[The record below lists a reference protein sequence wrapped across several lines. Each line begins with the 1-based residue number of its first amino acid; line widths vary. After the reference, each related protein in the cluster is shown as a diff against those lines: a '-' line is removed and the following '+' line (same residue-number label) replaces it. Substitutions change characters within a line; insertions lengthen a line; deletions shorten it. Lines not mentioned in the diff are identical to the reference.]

1 MGKQGGFMLNLK
13 EKRMQNIFNSETG
26 RTLMASID
34 HGLYMGAVR
43 GIEHPLEVIKE
54 FIECDLDGI
63 LFSLGLNKISTEIFT
78 QKKVLSKILTLDYI
92 LLSKIPGIVEE
103 IFANCAFFSV
113 EQAVHWG
120 FDAVKVL
127 LAWGTDRET
136 QIKSIQYIAKI
147 AQACD
152 KLQMP
157 LMIKPFLD
165 NKYVPK
171 DKRKDPK
178 VIIDASRIAV
188 EMGADIIKIPYTGD
202 KDSFAEIVDHSYVPV
217 VIYGVPNMSTMK
229 DLLQATKD
237 SIDVGGKGIV
247 FGMDVWQNNNRKK
260 IIHALRDIIH
270 KNKGIDEVANKYNIN

>member
-43 GIEHPLEVIKE
+43 GIEHPAEVIKE
-54 FIECDLDGI
+54 FIEYDLDGI
-63 LFSLGLNKISTEIFT
+63 LISLGLNKISTELFK
-78 QKKVLSKILTLDYI
+78 QKKALSKILTLDYI

-147 AQACD
+147 AQTCD

-165 NKYVPK
+165 NKNIPK
-171 DKRKDPK
+171 EKRKDPK

-202 KDSFAEIVDHSYVPV
+202 KDSFTEIVDHSYVPV
-217 VIYGVPNMSTMK
+217 VIYGVPDMGTMK

-260 IIHALRDIIH
+260 IIHALIDIIH

>member
-1 MGKQGGFMLNLK
+1 MLNLK

-43 GIEHPLEVIKE
+43 GIEHPIEVIKE

-63 LFSLGLNKISTEIFT
+63 LFSLGLYKISTEIFK

-92 LLSKIPGIVEE
+92 LLSKIPGTVEE

-165 NKYVPK
+165 NKNIPK
-171 DKRKDPK
+171 EKRKDPK

-202 KDSFAEIVDHSYVPV
+202 KDSFAEIVEHSYVPV
-217 VIYGVPNMSTMK
+217 VIYGVPDMGTMK

-247 FGMDVWQNNNRKK
+247 FGMDVWQKNNRKK

-270 KNKGIDEVANKYNIN
+270 KNKGIDEVTDKYNIN

>member
-1 MGKQGGFMLNLK
+1 MLNLK
-13 EKRMQNIFNSETG
+13 EERMQNIFNSETG

-43 GIEHPLEVIKE
+43 GIEHPIEVIKE

-63 LFSLGLNKISTEIFT
+63 LFSLGLYKISTEIFK

-165 NKYVPK
+165 NKNIPK
-171 DKRKDPK
+171 EKRKDPK

-217 VIYGVPNMSTMK
+217 VIYGVPDMGTMK

-270 KNKGIDEVANKYNIN
+270 KNKGIDEVTSKYNVN

>member
-1 MGKQGGFMLNLK
+1 VLNLK
-13 EKRMQNIFNSETG
+13 EKRMQNLFNPETN

-34 HGLYMGAVR
+34 HGLYMGAIK
-43 GIEHPLEVIKE
+43 GIEYPLEVIKE
-54 FIECDLDGI
+54 FIEYDLEGV
-63 LFSLGLNKISTEIFT
+63 LLSLGLNKISTEIFK
-78 QKKVLSKILTLDYI
+78 QKKHFAKILTLDYI

-103 IFANCAFFSV
+103 IYANCAFFSV
-113 EQAVHWG
+113 EQAVNWG

-127 LAWGTDRET
+127 LAWGTDKET

-165 NKYVPK
+165 NKYIPE

-202 KDSFAEIVDHSYVPV
+202 KDSFAKIVDHSYVPV
-217 VIYGVPNMSTMK
+217 VIYGVPDMSTVK

-237 SIDVGGKGIV
+237 SIDVGGRGIV
-247 FGMDVWQNNNRKK
+247 FGMDVWQKNNRKK
-260 IIHALRDIIH
+260 IIFALRDIIH
-270 KNKGIDEVANKYNIN
+270 KNKGIEEVTSRYNIN

>member
-13 EKRMQNIFNSETG
+13 EKRMQNIFNSKTG

-43 GIEHPLEVIKE
+43 GIEHPVEVIKE

-63 LFSLGLNKISTEIFT
+63 LISLGLNKISTELFK
-78 QKKVLSKILTLDYI
+78 QKKALSKILTLDYI

-127 LAWGTDRET
+127 LAWGTDKET

-147 AQACD
+147 AQVCD

-165 NKYVPK
+165 NKNIPK
-171 DKRKDPK
+171 EKRKDPK

-202 KDSFAEIVDHSYVPV
+202 KDSFAEIVNHSYVPV
-217 VIYGVPNMSTMK
+217 VIYGVPDMGTMK

-260 IIHALRDIIH
+260 IIHALIDIIH
-270 KNKGIDEVANKYNIN
+270 KNKGIDEVTDKYNVN

>member
-1 MGKQGGFMLNLK
+1 MLNLK

-34 HGLYMGAVR
+34 HGLYMGAIK
-43 GIEHPLEVIKE
+43 GIEYPLEVIKE

-63 LFSLGLNKISTEIFT
+63 LLSLGLNKISTEIFK
-78 QKKVLSKILTLDYI
+78 QKKYFSKILTLDYI

-136 QIKSIQYIAKI
+136 QIQSIQYIAKI

-165 NKYVPK
+165 NKNIPK
-171 DKRKDPK
+171 EKRKDPK

-202 KDSFAEIVDHSYVPV
+202 KDSFAKIVDHSYVPV
-217 VIYGVPNMSTMK
+217 VIYGVPDMGTIK

-270 KNKGIDEVANKYNIN
+270 KNKGIDEVTSKYNIN

>member
-1 MGKQGGFMLNLK
+1 MLNLK

-34 HGLYMGAVR
+34 YGLYMGAIK
-43 GIEHPLEVIKE
+43 GIEYPLEVIKE

-63 LFSLGLNKISTEIFT
+63 LLSLGLNKISTEIFK
-78 QKKVLSKILTLDYI
+78 QKKYLSKILTLDYI

-136 QIKSIQYIAKI
+136 QIQSIQYIAKI

-165 NKYVPK
+165 NKNIPK
-171 DKRKDPK
+171 EKRKDPK

-202 KDSFAEIVDHSYVPV
+202 KDSFAKIVDHSYVPV
-217 VIYGVPNMSTMK
+217 VIYGVPDMGTMK

-270 KNKGIDEVANKYNIN
+270 KNKGIDEVTSKYNIN

>member
-1 MGKQGGFMLNLK
+1 MLNLK

-43 GIEHPLEVIKE
+43 GIEHPVEVIKE

-63 LFSLGLNKISTEIFT
+63 LFSLGLYKISTEIFK

-103 IFANCAFFSV
+103 IFAKCAFFSV

-165 NKYVPK
+165 NKNIPK
-171 DKRKDPK
+171 EKRKDPK

-217 VIYGVPNMSTMK
+217 VIYGVPDMGTMK

-270 KNKGIDEVANKYNIN
+270 KNKGIDEVTDKYNIN

>member
-1 MGKQGGFMLNLK
+1 MSNLR

-34 HGLYMGAVR
+34 HGLYMGAVK
-43 GIEHPLEVIKE
+43 GIEYPIEVIKE

-63 LFSLGLNKISTEIFT
+63 LFSLGLNKISTEIFK

-127 LAWGTDRET
+127 LAWGTDKET

-157 LMIKPFLD
+157 LMIKPFLE
-165 NKYVPK
+165 NKNIPK
-171 DKRKDPK
+171 EKRKDPK

-217 VIYGVPNMSTMK
+217 VIYGVPDMSTMK

-270 KNKGIDEVANKYNIN
+270 KNKGIDEVIDKYNIN

>member
-1 MGKQGGFMLNLK
+1 MLNLR

-34 HGLYMGAVR
+34 HGLYMGAVK
-43 GIEHPLEVIKE
+43 GIEYPVEVIKE

-63 LFSLGLNKISTEIFT
+63 LFSLGLNKISTEIFK

-127 LAWGTDRET
+127 LAWGTDKET

-165 NKYVPK
+165 NKNIPK
-171 DKRKDPK
+171 EKRKDPK

-217 VIYGVPNMSTMK
+217 VIYGVPDMSTMK

-270 KNKGIDEVANKYNIN
+270 KNKGIDEVIDKYNIN

>member
-1 MGKQGGFMLNLK
+1 MLNLK

-34 HGLYMGAVR
+34 HGLYMGAVK
-43 GIEHPLEVIKE
+43 GIEYPLEVIKE

-63 LFSLGLNKISTEIFT
+63 LLSLGLNKISTEIFK
-78 QKKVLSKILTLDYI
+78 QKKYLSKILTLDYI

-136 QIKSIQYIAKI
+136 QIQSIQYIAKI

-165 NKYVPK
+165 NKNIPK
-171 DKRKDPK
+171 EKRKDPK

-202 KDSFAEIVDHSYVPV
+202 KDSFAKIVDHSYVPV
-217 VIYGVPNMSTMK
+217 VIYGVPDMGTMK

-270 KNKGIDEVANKYNIN
+270 KNKGIDEVTSKYNIN

>member
-1 MGKQGGFMLNLK
+1 MLNLK

-34 HGLYMGAVR
+34 YGLYMGAIK
-43 GIEHPLEVIKE
+43 GIEYPLEVIKE

-63 LFSLGLNKISTEIFT
+63 LLSLGLNKISTEIFK
-78 QKKVLSKILTLDYI
+78 QKKYLSKILTLDYI

-136 QIKSIQYIAKI
+136 QIQSIQYIAKI

-202 KDSFAEIVDHSYVPV
+202 KDSFAKIVDHSYVPV
-217 VIYGVPNMSTMK
+217 VIYGVPDMGTMK

-270 KNKGIDEVANKYNIN
+270 KNKGIDEVTSKYNIN

>member
-1 MGKQGGFMLNLK
+1 MLNLK
-13 EKRMQNIFNSETG
+13 EKRMQNLFNAETG

-43 GIEHPLEVIKE
+43 GIEHPVEVIKE

-63 LFSLGLNKISTEIFT
+63 LISLGLNKISTELFK
-78 QKKVLSKILTLDYI
+78 QKKALSKILTLDYI
-92 LLSKIPGIVEE
+92 LMSKIPGVVEE
-103 IFANCAFFSV
+103 IFANCAYFSV
-113 EQAVHWG
+113 EQAVNWG

-127 LAWGTDRET
+127 SAWGTDKET
-136 QIKSIQYIAKI
+136 QIESIRYIAKI

-165 NKYVPK
+165 NKYIPEE
-171 DKRKDPK
+171 KRKDPK

-202 KDSFAEIVDHSYVPV
+202 KDSFAEIVDHSHVPV
-217 VIYGVPNMSTMK
+217 VIYGVPDMVTMK

-260 IIHALRDIIH
+260 IIFALRDIIH
-270 KNKGIDEVANKYNIN
+270 KNKEIEEVTSKYNIN

>member
-1 MGKQGGFMLNLK
+1 MVNLK

-34 HGLYMGAVR
+34 HGLYMGAIK
-43 GIEHPLEVIKE
+43 GIEYPLEVIKE

-63 LFSLGLNKISTEIFT
+63 LLSLGLNKISTEIFK
-78 QKKVLSKILTLDYI
+78 QKKYFSKILTLDYI

-136 QIKSIQYIAKI
+136 QIQSIQYIAKI

-165 NKYVPK
+165 NKNIPK
-171 DKRKDPK
+171 EKRKDPK

-202 KDSFAEIVDHSYVPV
+202 KDSFAKIVDHSYVPV
-217 VIYGVPNMSTMK
+217 VIYGVPDMGTMK

-270 KNKGIDEVANKYNIN
+270 KNKGIDEVTSKYNIN

>member
-1 MGKQGGFMLNLK
+1 MLNLK

-43 GIEHPLEVIKE
+43 GIEHPIEVIKE

-63 LFSLGLNKISTEIFT
+63 LFSLGLYKISTEIFK

-165 NKYVPK
+165 NKNIPK
-171 DKRKDPK
+171 EKRKDPK

-202 KDSFAEIVDHSYVPV
+202 KDSFAEIVEHSYVPV
-217 VIYGVPNMSTMK
+217 VIYGVPDMGTMK

-270 KNKGIDEVANKYNIN
+270 KNKGIDEVTDKYNIN

>member
-43 GIEHPLEVIKE
+43 GIEHPAEVIKE
-54 FIECDLDGI
+54 FIEYDLDGI
-63 LFSLGLNKISTEIFT
+63 LISLGLNKISTELFK
-78 QKKVLSKILTLDYI
+78 QKKALSKILTLDYI

-147 AQACD
+147 AQTCD

-165 NKYVPK
+165 NKNIPK
-171 DKRKDPK
+171 EKRKDPK

-217 VIYGVPNMSTMK
+217 VIYGVPDMGTMK
-229 DLLQATKD
+229 DLLQATKN

-247 FGMDVWQNNNRKK
+247 FGMDVWQSNNRKK

-270 KNKGIDEVANKYNIN
+270 KNKGIDEVTDKYNIN

>member
-1 MGKQGGFMLNLK
+1 MLNLK
-13 EKRMQNIFNSETG
+13 EERMQNIFNSETG

-43 GIEHPLEVIKE
+43 GIEHPIEVIKE

-63 LFSLGLNKISTEIFT
+63 LFSLGLYKISTEIFK

-92 LLSKIPGIVEE
+92 LLSKVPGIVEE
-103 IFANCAFFSV
+103 IFANCSFFSV

-165 NKYVPK
+165 NKNIPK
-171 DKRKDPK
+171 EKRKDPK

-202 KDSFAEIVDHSYVPV
+202 KDSFAEIVEHSYVPV
-217 VIYGVPNMSTMK
+217 VIYGVPDMGTMK

-247 FGMDVWQNNNRKK
+247 FGMDVWQKNNRKK

-270 KNKGIDEVANKYNIN
+270 KNKGIDEVTDKYNIN

>member
-1 MGKQGGFMLNLK
+1 MLNLK

-34 HGLYMGAVR
+34 HGLYMGAVQ
-43 GIEHPLEVIKE
+43 GIEHPVEVIKE
-54 FIECDLDGI
+54 FIEYDLDGI
-63 LFSLGLNKISTEIFT
+63 LISLGLNKISTELFK
-78 QKKVLSKILTLDYI
+78 QKKALSKILTLDYI

-147 AQACD
+147 AQTCD

-165 NKYVPK
+165 NKNIPK
-171 DKRKDPK
+171 EKRKDPK
-178 VIIDASRIAV
+178 VIIDVSRIAV

>member
-1 MGKQGGFMLNLK
+1 
-13 EKRMQNIFNSETG
+13 
-26 RTLMASID
+26 
-34 HGLYMGAVR
+34 
-43 GIEHPLEVIKE
+43 
-54 FIECDLDGI
+54 
-63 LFSLGLNKISTEIFT
+63 
-78 QKKVLSKILTLDYI
+78 LDYI
-92 LLSKIPGIVEE
+92 LLSKIPGIIEE

-136 QIKSIQYIAKI
+136 QIQSIQYIAKI

-165 NKYVPK
+165 NKNIPK
-171 DKRKDPK
+171 EKRKDPK

-202 KDSFAEIVDHSYVPV
+202 KDSFAKIVDHSYVPV
-217 VIYGVPNMSTMK
+217 VIYGVPDMGKMK

-270 KNKGIDEVANKYNIN
+270 KNKGIDEVTSKYNIN

>member
-1 MGKQGGFMLNLK
+1 MLNLK
-13 EKRMQNIFNSETG
+13 EERMQNIFNSETG

-43 GIEHPLEVIKE
+43 GIEHPIEVIKE

-63 LFSLGLNKISTEIFT
+63 LFSLGLYKISTEIFK

-165 NKYVPK
+165 NKNIPK
-171 DKRKDPK
+171 EKRKDPK

-217 VIYGVPNMSTMK
+217 VIYGVPDMGTMK

-270 KNKGIDEVANKYNIN
+270 KNKGIDEVISKYNVN

>member
-1 MGKQGGFMLNLK
+1 MLNLR

-34 HGLYMGAVR
+34 HGLYMGAVK
-43 GIEHPLEVIKE
+43 GIEYPVEVIKE

-63 LFSLGLNKISTEIFT
+63 LFSLGLNKISTEIFK

-127 LAWGTDRET
+127 LAWGTDKET

-157 LMIKPFLD
+157 LMIKPFLE
-165 NKYVPK
+165 NKNIPK
-171 DKRKDPK
+171 EKRKDPK

-217 VIYGVPNMSTMK
+217 VIYGVPDMSTMK

-270 KNKGIDEVANKYNIN
+270 KNKGIDEVIDKYNIN

>member
-1 MGKQGGFMLNLK
+1 MLNLK

-43 GIEHPLEVIKE
+43 GIEHPIEVIKE

-63 LFSLGLNKISTEIFT
+63 LFSLGLYKISTEIFK

-165 NKYVPK
+165 NKNIPK
-171 DKRKDPK
+171 EKRKDPK

-217 VIYGVPNMSTMK
+217 VIYGVPDMGTMK

-270 KNKGIDEVANKYNIN
+270 KNKGIDEVTDKYNIN

>member
-1 MGKQGGFMLNLK
+1 MLNLK

-43 GIEHPLEVIKE
+43 GIEHPVEVIKE

-63 LFSLGLNKISTEIFT
+63 LFSLGLYKISTEIFK

-136 QIKSIQYIAKI
+136 QIQSIQYIAKI

-165 NKYVPK
+165 NKNIPK
-171 DKRKDPK
+171 EKRKDPK

-202 KDSFAEIVDHSYVPV
+202 KDSFAEIVEHSYVPV
-217 VIYGVPNMSTMK
+217 VIYGVPDMGTMK

-270 KNKGIDEVANKYNIN
+270 KNKVIDEVTDKYNIN

>member
-1 MGKQGGFMLNLK
+1 MGKQEDFMLNLK

-34 HGLYMGAVR
+34 HGLYMGAIK
-43 GIEHPLEVIKE
+43 GIEYPLEVIKE

-63 LFSLGLNKISTEIFT
+63 LLSLGLNKISTEIFK
-78 QKKVLSKILTLDYI
+78 QKKYLSKILTLDYI
-92 LLSKIPGIVEE
+92 LLSKIPGVVEE

-136 QIKSIQYIAKI
+136 QIQSIQYIAKI

-165 NKYVPK
+165 NKNIPK
-171 DKRKDPK
+171 EKRKDPK

-188 EMGADIIKIPYTGD
+188 EMGADIIKIPYTGG
-202 KDSFAEIVDHSYVPV
+202 KDSFAKIVDHSYVPV
-217 VIYGVPNMSTMK
+217 VIYGVPDMGTMK

-270 KNKGIDEVANKYNIN
+270 KNKGIDEVTSKYNIN

>member
-1 MGKQGGFMLNLK
+1 MLNLK

-34 HGLYMGAVR
+34 HGLYMGAIK
-43 GIEHPLEVIKE
+43 GIEYPLEVIKE

-63 LFSLGLNKISTEIFT
+63 LLSLGLNKISTEIFK
-78 QKKVLSKILTLDYI
+78 QKKYLSKILTLDYI

-136 QIKSIQYIAKI
+136 QIQSIQYIAKI

-165 NKYVPK
+165 NKNIPK
-171 DKRKDPK
+171 EKRKDPK

-202 KDSFAEIVDHSYVPV
+202 KDSFAKIVDHSYVPV
-217 VIYGVPNMSTMK
+217 VIYGVPDMGTMK

-270 KNKGIDEVANKYNIN
+270 KNKGIDEVTSKYNIN

>member
-1 MGKQGGFMLNLK
+1 VLNLK
-13 EKRMQNIFNSETG
+13 EKRMQNLFNPETN

-34 HGLYMGAVR
+34 HGLYMGAIK
-43 GIEHPLEVIKE
+43 GIEYPLEVIKE
-54 FIECDLDGI
+54 FIEYELDGI
-63 LFSLGLNKISTEIFT
+63 LLSLGLNKISTKIFQ
-78 QKKVLSKILTLDYI
+78 QKKHFAKVLTLDYI
-92 LLSKIPGIVEE
+92 LMSKIPGIVEE

-113 EQAVHWG
+113 EQAVNWG

-136 QIKSIQYIAKI
+136 QIHSIQYIAKI

-165 NKYVPK
+165 NKNIPK
-171 DKRKDPK
+171 VKIKDPK

-188 EMGADIIKIPYTGD
+188 EIGADIIKIPYTGD
-202 KDSFAEIVDHSYVPV
+202 KDSFAKIVDHSYVPV
-217 VIYGVPNMSTMK
+217 VIYGIPDMGTIK

-247 FGMDVWQNNNRKK
+247 FGMDVWQNNNRKN
-260 IIHALRDIIH
+260 IILALRDIIH
-270 KNKGIDEVANKYNIN
+270 GNKGIDEVTNKYNIN

>member
-1 MGKQGGFMLNLK
+1 MLNLK
-13 EKRMQNIFNSETG
+13 EERMQNIFNSETG

-43 GIEHPLEVIKE
+43 GIEHPIEVIKE

-63 LFSLGLNKISTEIFT
+63 LFSLGLYKISTEIFK

-165 NKYVPK
+165 NKNIPK
-171 DKRKDPK
+171 EKRKDPK

-217 VIYGVPNMSTMK
+217 VIYGVPDMGTMK

-270 KNKGIDEVANKYNIN
+270 KNKGIDEVTDKYNIN

>member
-1 MGKQGGFMLNLK
+1 MLNLK
-13 EKRMQNIFNSETG
+13 EERMQNIFNSETG

-43 GIEHPLEVIKE
+43 GIEHPIEVIKE

-63 LFSLGLNKISTEIFT
+63 LFSLGLYKISTEIFK

-165 NKYVPK
+165 NKDIPK
-171 DKRKDPK
+171 EKRKDPK

-217 VIYGVPNMSTMK
+217 VIYGVPDMVTMK

-270 KNKGIDEVANKYNIN
+270 KNKGIDEVTDKYNIN

>member
-1 MGKQGGFMLNLK
+1 MLNLR

-34 HGLYMGAVR
+34 HGLYMGAVK
-43 GIEHPLEVIKE
+43 GIEYPIEVIKE

-63 LFSLGLNKISTEIFT
+63 LFSLGLNKISTEIFK

-127 LAWGTDRET
+127 LAWGTDKET

-165 NKYVPK
+165 NKNIPK
-171 DKRKDPK
+171 EKRKDPK

-217 VIYGVPNMSTMK
+217 VIYGVPDMSTMK

-270 KNKGIDEVANKYNIN
+270 KNKGIDEVIDKYNIN

>member
-1 MGKQGGFMLNLK
+1 MLNLK
-13 EKRMQNIFNSETG
+13 EKRMQNIFNSETS

-34 HGLYMGAVR
+34 HGLYMGAVK
-43 GIEHPLEVIKE
+43 GIEYPLEVIKE

-63 LFSLGLNKISTEIFT
+63 LLSLGLNKISTEIFK
-78 QKKVLSKILTLDYI
+78 QKKYLSKILTLDYI
-92 LLSKIPGIVEE
+92 LLSKIPGVVEE

-136 QIKSIQYIAKI
+136 QIQSIRYIAKI

-165 NKYVPK
+165 NKNIPK
-171 DKRKDPK
+171 EKRKDPK

-202 KDSFAEIVDHSYVPV
+202 KDSFAKIVDHSYVPV
-217 VIYGVPNMSTMK
+217 VIYGVPDMGTMK

-270 KNKGIDEVANKYNIN
+270 KNKGIDEVTSKYNIN

>member
-1 MGKQGGFMLNLK
+1 MLNLK
-13 EKRMQNIFNSETG
+13 EERMQNIFNSETG

-43 GIEHPLEVIKE
+43 GIEHPIEVIKE

-63 LFSLGLNKISTEIFT
+63 LFSLGLYKISTEIFK

-147 AQACD
+147 AQECD

-165 NKYVPK
+165 NKNIPK
-171 DKRKDPK
+171 EKRKDPK

-217 VIYGVPNMSTMK
+217 VIYGVPDMGTMK

-270 KNKGIDEVANKYNIN
+270 KNKGIDEVTDKYNIN

>member
-1 MGKQGGFMLNLK
+1 MLNLK

-43 GIEHPLEVIKE
+43 GIEHPVEVIKE

-63 LFSLGLNKISTEIFT
+63 LFSLGLYKISTEIFK

-165 NKYVPK
+165 NKNIPK
-171 DKRKDPK
+171 EKRKDPK

-202 KDSFAEIVDHSYVPV
+202 KDSFAEIVEHSYVPV
-217 VIYGVPNMSTMK
+217 VIYGVPDMGTMK

-270 KNKGIDEVANKYNIN
+270 KNKGIDEVTDKYNIN

>member
-1 MGKQGGFMLNLK
+1 MEKQGGFMLNLK

-43 GIEHPLEVIKE
+43 GIEHPVEVIKE

-63 LFSLGLNKISTEIFT
+63 LISLGLNKISTELFK

-127 LAWGTDRET
+127 LAWGTGRET

-165 NKYVPK
+165 NKNIPK
-171 DKRKDPK
+171 GKKKDPK

-217 VIYGVPNMSTMK
+217 VIYGVPDMGTMK

-270 KNKGIDEVANKYNIN
+270 KNKGIDEVTNKYNIN

>member
-1 MGKQGGFMLNLK
+1 MLNLK

-34 HGLYMGAVR
+34 HGLYMGAIK
-43 GIEHPLEVIKE
+43 GIEYPLEVIKE

-63 LFSLGLNKISTEIFT
+63 LLSLGLNKISTEIFK
-78 QKKVLSKILTLDYI
+78 QKKYLSKILTLDYI

-136 QIKSIQYIAKI
+136 QIQSIQYIAKI

-165 NKYVPK
+165 NKNIPK
-171 DKRKDPK
+171 EKRKDPK

-202 KDSFAEIVDHSYVPV
+202 KDSFAKIVDHSYVPV
-217 VIYGVPNMSTMK
+217 VIYGVSDMGTMK

-270 KNKGIDEVANKYNIN
+270 KNKGIDEVTSKYNIN

>member
-1 MGKQGGFMLNLK
+1 MLNLR

-34 HGLYMGAVR
+34 HGLYMGAVK
-43 GIEHPLEVIKE
+43 GIEYPVEVIKE

-63 LFSLGLNKISTEIFT
+63 LFSLGLNKISTEIFK

-127 LAWGTDRET
+127 LAWGTDKET

-152 KLQMP
+152 KLHMP
-157 LMIKPFLD
+157 LMIKPFLE
-165 NKYVPK
+165 NKNIPK
-171 DKRKDPK
+171 EKRKDPK

-217 VIYGVPNMSTMK
+217 VIYGVPDMSTMK

-270 KNKGIDEVANKYNIN
+270 KNKGIDEVIDKYNIN